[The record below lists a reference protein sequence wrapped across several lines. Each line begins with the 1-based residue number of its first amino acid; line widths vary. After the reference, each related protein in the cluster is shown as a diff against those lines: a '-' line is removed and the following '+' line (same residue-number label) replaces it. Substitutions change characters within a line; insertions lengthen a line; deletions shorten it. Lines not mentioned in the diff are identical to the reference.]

1 MKLLIISLIIGL
13 ILGLTLVTFD
23 GWKTL
28 PDNTDKGV
36 REVVIGGVEDR
47 IKGQQVIYYT
57 DWESNQPVQIIFKLG
72 LLVVGLGL
80 GLGVGSIF
88 EVENENNNTKT

>member
-1 MKLLIISLIIGL
+1 MKVLIISLIIGL

-36 REVVIGGVEDR
+36 REVVVGGMGDR
-47 IKGQQVIYYT
+47 EKGEQVISFS
-57 DWESNQPVQIIFKLG
+57 DWGSNQPVQIIFKLG
-72 LLVVGLGL
+72 LLMTGLGL
-80 GLGVGSIF
+80 GVGVGSIF
-88 EVENENNNTKT
+88 EVENENNYT